1 MDGEI
6 KSKTSEMFACENMI
20 IWRMD
25 YMETE
30 MKIFKLYKEYR
41 KIPFN
46 RIKNMEKYVTEKL
59 KKGHAIIQILVNED
73 RNSIDELIS
82 YANASEEESWYRCY
96 VEPKQHL
103 KDYVILQY
111 LVPYYEEEPDM
122 KYVSI
127 YDDHQNVITFD
138 SATNDIVDMKN
149 YYVGNTF
156 QWENDKTNYHF
167 EFYISKGKCD
177 IENFGASMECHFA
190 DAWHNEYGWIKEEK

>member
-1 MDGEI
+1 MD
-6 KSKTSEMFACENMI
+6 A
-20 IWRMD
+20 
-25 YMETE
+25 
-30 MKIFKLYKEYR
+30 KIFKSGDEYK

-96 VEPKQHL
+96 IEPTKNL

-111 LVPYYEEEPDM
+111 LVPFYEEDG
-122 KYVSI
+122 YVSI
-127 YDDHQNVITFD
+127 YDDYQNIITFY
-138 SATNDIVDMKN
+138 SAIDDLVDMKE
-149 YYVGNTF
+149 YYEGNSF
-156 QWENDKTNYHF
+156 QWENDKTNYHY

-177 IENFGASMECHFA
+177 IENFGASMECDFA
-190 DAWHNEYGWIKEEK
+190 DSWHKENGWIKKAGK